1 MEPKQL
7 TVSPIVV
14 GASTVGM
21 VYKDG
26 VLLCADTLASYGSLR
41 KFKSIHR
48 IAPVGLNTLIA
59 SSGEYSDFQET
70 VRILHETALADWVH
84 QDGVVLSA
92 AHYANYLSA
101 ILYQRRNKG
110 DPLYNASLVGGMVAG
125 KPYLAYLDLYG
136 LKLEGAWQVSGM
148 ASYLC
153 RGILGTEHRPD
164 LTEAEA
170 KALAEKCMRAV
181 FYREARAH
189 DSIQF
194 ATITSQGLNIE
205 APYVFE
211 STWNLQGFQHYSL
224 NPLYP

>member
-21 VYKDG
+21 VYRDG
-26 VLLCADTLASYGSLR
+26 VLLCADTMASYGSLR
-41 KFKSIHR
+41 RFKSVCR

-59 SSGEYSDFQET
+59 SSGEYSDFQEI
-70 VRILHETALADWVH
+70 VRILQETALADWTN
-84 QDGVVLSA
+84 QDGVVLGAS
-92 AHYANYLSA
+92 HYANYLSA

-110 DPLYNASLVGGMVAG
+110 DPLYNANLMAGMVGGR
-125 KPYLAYLDLYG
+125 PYLAYLDLYG

-153 RGILGTEHRPD
+153 RGLLGVEHRPD
-164 LTEAEA
+164 MTLEEA

-194 ATITSQGLNIE
+194 ATITQQGLNIE
-205 APYVFE
+205 EPYVFE
-211 STWNLQGFQHYSL
+211 STWNLTGFQQYAL